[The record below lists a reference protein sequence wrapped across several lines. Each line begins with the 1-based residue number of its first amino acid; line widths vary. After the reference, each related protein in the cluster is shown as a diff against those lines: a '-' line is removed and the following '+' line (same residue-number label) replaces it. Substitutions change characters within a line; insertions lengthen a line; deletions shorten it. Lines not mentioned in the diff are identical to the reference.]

1 VTKHIP
7 VYKLTVRHSD
17 RNGVWNQ
24 SEISAPFSR
33 WFDSDGHFIA
43 QPFQL
48 WLRSEVS
55 LVNQADPRG
64 DQDLRV
70 TDQDGPEGD
79 EAPRSVIEELRTRAG
94 EKTGRDTTTSKAR
107 KFKK

>member
-1 VTKHIP
+1 M
-7 VYKLTVRHSD
+7 
-17 RNGVWNQ
+17 
-24 SEISAPFSR
+24 
-33 WFDSDGHFIA
+33 
-43 QPFQL
+43 
-48 WLRSEVS
+48 
-55 LVNQADPRG
+55 
-64 DQDLRV
+64 RV